1 MAFSR
6 ASASGVPFPQYPPGK
21 GTPILGTGGRR
32 SAEAAQHLTL
42 AAMIQPV
49 VKTTAGAV
57 RGALAEGVEVFLGV
71 RYGAPTGGDRRFL
84 PPVPP
89 EPWTG
94 ERDAMAVGNICPQPL
109 LVGGGPVADE
119 ITELFAGPSGRFVE
133 TQGEDCLNLNV
144 WTPSSTIGG
153 PRPVMVWF
161 HGGGWTLGSANAPLY
176 DGAALARRGDVVVV
190 GVNHR
195 LGALGYLSL
204 GEVFG
209 EELAGSGSAGALDMV
224 LALQWVRDNIAAF
237 GGDPGTVTI
246 FGESGGGAKVSVL
259 LGLPAAAGLFHRA
272 IVQSGPMLRG
282 VEAEQAAGTARAVL
296 KALDVTTLDE
306 LRAVPASRLVEV
318 QTQVIG
324 GPLGGLGR
332 GGHTLAPVVDGIGL
346 TAHPFDPVAAPSA
359 AAVPLLIGTTR
370 DEMTLFTSAIPG
382 LAALT
387 DGMLPTVAATMNG
400 FDSGDLLE
408 VYARTRPGASAAERL
423 TVLIT
428 DRFRVGSIRLAERK
442 LAGGPGP
449 VFMYRFDFTTPVLE
463 GKLGATH
470 ALDVAFCFD
479 NLDKTRLHGDR
490 PEAPALAEQ
499 MSEAWLAFARTGDP
513 NHPGLPAW
521 PGYDTDRRPTM
532 IFDADPRVVG
542 DPDAEERRA
551 WDGRLGG
558 L

>member
-1 MAFSR
+1 M
-6 ASASGVPFPQYPPGK
+6 G
-21 GTPILGTGGRR
+21 
-32 SAEAAQHLTL
+32 
-42 AAMIQPV
+42 QPV

-71 RYGAPTGGDRRFL
+71 PYGAPTGGERRFL

-89 EPWTG
+89 EPWAG
-94 ERDAMAVGNICPQPL
+94 ERDATAVGNVCPQPL

-144 WTPSSTIGG
+144 WTPSSTTGG

-176 DGAALARRGDVVVV
+176 DGAALARRGEVVVV

-204 GEVFG
+204 GELFG

-282 VEAEQAAGTARAVL
+282 VEPGKAAGTARAVL
-296 KALDVTTLDE
+296 QALDVTTLDE
-306 LRAVPASRLVEV
+306 LRAVPAERLVEV

-324 GPLGGLGR
+324 GPLGGFGR
-332 GGHTLAPVVDGIGL
+332 GHTLAPVVDGIGL
-346 TAHPFDPVAAPSA
+346 TAHPFDPVAAPTA

-382 LAALT
+382 LANLT
-387 DGMLPTVAATMNG
+387 DGVLPTVAATMTG

-442 LAGGPGP
+442 LAGGADGAAAAALAGGTPPVPPG
-449 VFMYRFDFTTPVLE
+449 VFMYRFDFTTPVLD
-463 GKLGATH
+463 GRLGATH

-490 PEAPALAEQ
+490 PEAPELAEQ
-499 MSEAWLAFARTGDP
+499 MSEAWLAFARAGDP
-513 NHPGLPAW
+513 NHPGLAPW
-521 PGYDTDRRPTM
+521 PGYDTDRRATM
-532 IFDADPRVVG
+532 IFDAACRVVD